1 MMPRTRLLAC
11 MFLILTL
18 GAALCDP
25 AMGQSGSKQSS
36 RKAKSSQKAKSNQ
49 KAESPQKAKSSQ
61 KAKSDKDKHPAS
73 VSDMQKEQSRLRAE
87 AAAAEREFNKK
98 VDQEKS
104 TLANINKLEQQINSK
119 RKSIRKLQ
127 EQEEQLT
134 GEIRNAH
141 SSIGD
146 LEQQLEILKG
156 QYARYVQS
164 VYKNGRVYDLELL
177 FSSKSVNQLSI
188 RIEYLR
194 RFSEQRAKDLK
205 DVVSKKNDLEHEN
218 KRLEANLQD
227 QQRLLARRTSEESSL
242 KDDVTKRQKML
253 SSIRKDKNFYKEQWA
268 EKRAAADKLDEI
280 IAELINEENE
290 RKEREAAAERERTK
304 AGGAPRPTP
313 EAAAPGTFAAQHG
326 KLRWPVSTGIIAAK
340 FGNQVHPVL
349 KTVRENTG
357 IDIGVKP
364 GSDVK
369 AVADGRVSI
378 VTFIPGLGNIVILT
392 HSDGYR
398 SIYADLSEVS
408 VAENQKVT
416 AGDTIAKSGVSVDGE
431 ILHFEI
437 WKDREKQNP
446 ELWLAKQR

>member
-1 MMPRTRLLAC
+1 MTPWARSLVSMLLLFA
-11 MFLILTL
+11 L
-18 GAALCDP
+18 GTAPCEP

-36 RKAKSSQKAKSNQ
+36 RKT
-49 KAESPQKAKSSQ
+49 KSSQ
-61 KAKSDKDKHPAS
+61 KAKSDRGKRPAS
-73 VSDMQKEQSRLRAE
+73 VSDMQKEQARLRAE

-104 TLANINKLEQQINSK
+104 TLANINRLEQQINSK
-119 RKSIRKLQ
+119 RKSIKKLQ
-127 EQEEQLT
+127 EQEEELT
-134 GEIRNAH
+134 REIRNAS
-141 SSIGD
+141 SSIGS
-146 LEQQLEILKG
+146 LEQQLESLKG

-194 RFSEQRAKDLK
+194 RFSDQRAKDLK

-227 QQRLLARRTSEESSL
+227 QQQLLARRSNEEASL
-242 KDDVTKRQKML
+242 KGDVSRRQKML
-253 SSIRKDKNFYKEQWA
+253 ATIRRDKNFYREQA
-268 EKRAAADKLDEI
+268 DEKRAAADKLKNI
-280 IAELINEENE
+280 ITELINKENE

-304 AGGAPRPTP
+304 AGGVPRSTP
-313 EAAAPGTFAAQHG
+313 ALEAAAPGTFAAQHG
-326 KLRWPVSTGIIAAK
+326 RLRWPVSEGTIAAK
-340 FGNQVHPVL
+340 YGKQVHPIL
-349 KTVRENTG
+349 KTERFNTG
-357 IDIGVKP
+357 VDIGVKP
-364 GSDVK
+364 GSEVK

-398 SIYADLSEVS
+398 TIYADLLEVD
-408 VAENQKVT
+408 VTENQKVA
-416 AGDTIAKSGVSVDGE
+416 AGDTIAKSGASVDGE

-437 WKDREKQNP
+437 WKDRDKQDP
-446 ELWLAKQR
+446 QLWLAKQR

>member
-1 MMPRTRLLAC
+1 MMPWARSLGSILLLFA
-11 MFLILTL
+11 L
-18 GAALCDP
+18 GAALCEP
-25 AMGQSGSKQSS
+25 AMSQSGSKQSS
-36 RKAKSSQKAKSNQ
+36 RKAKSSQKTKT
-49 KAESPQKAKSSQ
+49 ET
-61 KAKSDKDKHPAS
+61 DKRPAS
-73 VSDMQKEQSRLRAE
+73 VSDMQKEQARLRAE

-104 TLANINKLEQQINSK
+104 TLANINRLEQQINSK
-119 RKSIRKLQ
+119 RKSIKRLQ

-134 GEIRNAH
+134 REIKNAS
-141 SSIGD
+141 SSIGN
-146 LEQQLEILKG
+146 LEQQLESLKG

-194 RFSEQRAKDLK
+194 RFSNQRAKDLK
-205 DVVSKKNDLEHEN
+205 EVVSKKSDLEHEN

-227 QQRLLARRTSEESSL
+227 QQRLLARRTDEESSL
-242 KDDVTKRQKML
+242 KGDVTKRQKML
-253 SSIRKDKNFYKEQWA
+253 ASIRKDKNFYREQA
-268 EKRAAADKLDEI
+268 DEKRAAADKLKNI
-280 IAELINEENE
+280 ITELINKENE

-304 AGGAPRPTP
+304 AGGAPRPTPVP

-326 KLRWPVSTGIIAAK
+326 KLRWPVSTGIIAAR

-364 GSDVK
+364 GSDVR

-398 SIYADLSEVS
+398 TIYADLSEVS
-408 VAENQKVT
+408 VAENQKVA
-416 AGDTIAKSGVSVDGE
+416 AGETIAKSGSSVDGE
-431 ILHFEI
+431 LLHFEI
-437 WKDREKQNP
+437 WKDRDKQNP

>member
-1 MMPRTRLLAC
+1 MMPWARSFGSILLLCA
-11 MFLILTL
+11 L
-18 GAALCDP
+18 GVALCEP
-25 AMGQSGSKQSS
+25 AMSQSGSKQSS
-36 RKAKSSQKAKSNQ
+36 RKAKSSQK
-49 KAESPQKAKSSQ
+49 P
-61 KAKSDKDKHPAS
+61 KSDKDKRPAS
-73 VSDMQKEQSRLRAE
+73 VSDMQKEQARLRAE

-119 RKSIRKLQ
+119 RKSIKKLQ

-134 GEIRNAH
+134 GEIRNAS
-141 SSIGD
+141 SSIGS
-146 LEQQLEILKG
+146 LEQQLESLKG
-156 QYARYVQS
+156 QYARYVQT

-188 RIEYLR
+188 RIEYLK
-194 RFSEQRAKDLK
+194 RFSDQRAKDLK
-205 DVVSKKNDLEHEN
+205 NVVAKKSDLEHEN
-218 KRLEANLQD
+218 QRLEASLQD
-227 QQRLLARRTSEESSL
+227 QQRLLARRTGEESSL
-242 KDDVTKRQKML
+242 KGDVTRRQKML
-253 SSIRKDKNFYKEQWA
+253 SSIRKDKNFYREQWA
-268 EKRAAADKLDEI
+268 EKQAAADKLTNI
-280 IAELINEENE
+280 ITELINKENE
-290 RKEREAAAERERTK
+290 RKEREAIAERERAK
-304 AGGAPRPTP
+304 AGDVPRPTPVP

-326 KLRWPVSTGIIAAK
+326 KLRWPVSTGTIAAR

-398 SIYADLSEVS
+398 TIYADLSEVS
-408 VAENQKVT
+408 VAENQMVV
-416 AGDTIAKSGVSVDGE
+416 AGNTIAKSGSSVDGE

-437 WKDREKQNP
+437 WKDRDKQNP

>member
-1 MMPRTRLLAC
+1 MRSFTRSLAPVLLL
-11 MFLILTL
+11 FTL
-18 GAALCDP
+18 AAVLSEP
-25 AMGQSGSKQSS
+25 ALSQSASKQSS
-36 RKAKSSQKAKSNQ
+36 RKTKSSQKSRT
-49 KAESPQKAKSSQ
+49 
-61 KAKSDKDKHPAS
+61 DKEKRPAS
-73 VSDMQKEQSRLRAE
+73 VSDMQKEQARLREE
-87 AAAAEREFNKK
+87 AAAAEKEFNKK
-98 VDQEKS
+98 VSQEKA
-104 TLANINKLEQQINSK
+104 TLANINRLEQQINSK
-119 RKSIRKLQ
+119 RKTIRKLQ

-146 LEQQLEILKG
+146 LEQQLESLKG

-177 FSSKSVNQLSI
+177 FSSKSINQLSI

-194 RFSEQRAKDLK
+194 RFSDQRAKDLK

-218 KRLEANLQD
+218 KRLEANLQN
-227 QQRLLARRTSEESSL
+227 QQRLLAARTSEETSL
-242 KDDVTKRQKML
+242 KGDVTRRQKML
-253 SSIRKDKNFYKEQWA
+253 ASIRRDKNFYREEA
-268 EKRAAADKLDEI
+268 DEKRAAADKIKNI
-280 IAELINEENE
+280 ITELINKENE
-290 RKEREAAAERERTK
+290 RKEREAAAERDRTK
-304 AGGAPRPTP
+304 AGGASRPAPAP

-326 KLRWPVSTGIIAAK
+326 KLRWPVSTGTIAAR

-398 SIYADLSEVS
+398 TIYADLSEVGVTES
-408 VAENQKVT
+408 QKVF
-416 AGDTIAKSGVSVDGE
+416 AGDTIAKSGSSVDGD

>member
-1 MMPRTRLLAC
+1 MMSRARYPILIFLLLA
-11 MFLILTL
+11 LS
-18 GAALCDP
+18 AALCEP
-25 AMGQSGSKQSS
+25 ALSQSGSKQPS
-36 RKAKSSQKAKSNQ
+36 RKAKSSQKS
-49 KAESPQKAKSSQ
+49 KAENQ
-61 KAKSDKDKHPAS
+61 KHPAS
-73 VSDMQKEQSRLRAE
+73 VSDMQKEQARLRAE
-87 AAAAEREFNKK
+87 AAAAEKEFNKK

-104 TLANINKLEQQINSK
+104 TLANINKLEQQINGK
-119 RKSIRKLQ
+119 RKSIKKLE

-134 GEIRNAH
+134 KDIRNAG
-141 SSIGD
+141 SSIGS
-146 LEQQLEILKG
+146 LEQQLESLKG

-194 RFSEQRAKDLK
+194 RFSDQRAKDLK
-205 DVVSKKNDLEHEN
+205 DVVSKKSDLEHEN

-227 QQRLLARRTSEESSL
+227 QQRLLARRTNEESSL
-242 KDDVTKRQKML
+242 KGDVSKRQKML
-253 SSIRKDKNFYKEQWA
+253 ASIRKDKNFYREQSD
-268 EKRAAADKLDEI
+268 EKRAAADKLNNI
-280 IAELINEENE
+280 IAELITRETE

-304 AGGAPRPTP
+304 AGRAPRPAPVP

-326 KLRWPVSTGIIAAK
+326 RLRWPVSSGVIAASYGK
-340 FGNQVHPVL
+340 QVHPIL
-349 KTVRENTG
+349 KTERFNTG
-357 IDIGVKP
+357 VDIGVKP

-378 VTFIPGLGNIVILT
+378 VTFIAGLGNIVILT

-398 SIYADLSEVS
+398 TIYADLSEVN
-408 VAENQKVT
+408 VAENQKVA
-416 AGDTIAKSGVSVDGE
+416 AGDTIAKSGSSVDGD

-446 ELWLAKQR
+446 EFWLAKQR

>member
-1 MMPRTRLLAC
+1 MMPCARALVSILLLFA
-11 MFLILTL
+11 L
-18 GAALCDP
+18 GAALREP
-25 AMGQSGSKQSS
+25 AMSQSGSKQSS
-36 RKAKSSQKAKSNQ
+36 RKARSSQKAK
-49 KAESPQKAKSSQ
+49 A
-61 KAKSDKDKHPAS
+61 DKDKRPAS
-73 VSDMQKEQSRLRAE
+73 VSDMQKEQARLRAE
-87 AAAAEREFNKK
+87 AAAAEREFDKK

-104 TLANINKLEQQINSK
+104 TLANINRLEQQINSK
-119 RKSIRKLQ
+119 RKSIKKLQ
-127 EQEEQLT
+127 EQEGQLT
-134 GEIRNAH
+134 GEIRNAS
-141 SSIGD
+141 SSIGN
-146 LEQQLEILKG
+146 LEQQLESLKS

-194 RFSEQRAKDLK
+194 RFSDQRAKDLK

-218 KRLEANLQD
+218 RRLEANLQD
-227 QQRLLARRTSEESSL
+227 QQRLLARKTNEEASL
-242 KDDVTKRQKML
+242 KGDVTSRQKML
-253 SSIRKDKNFYKEQWA
+253 VSIRKDKNFYREQA
-268 EKRAAADKLDEI
+268 DEKRAAADKLKNI
-280 IAELINEENE
+280 ITELINKENE

-304 AGGAPRPTP
+304 SGGAPRPAPAP

-326 KLRWPVSTGIIAAK
+326 RLRWPVSLGTIAAK

-369 AVADGRVSI
+369 AVADGKVSI

-398 SIYADLSEVS
+398 TIYADLSEVS
-408 VAENQKVT
+408 VAENQRVA
-416 AGDTIAKSGVSVDGE
+416 AGETIAKSGSSVDGDV
-431 ILHFEI
+431 LHFEI

>member
-1 MMPRTRLLAC
+1 MILLFA
-11 MFLILTL
+11 L
-18 GAALCDP
+18 GAALCEP
-25 AMGQSGSKQSS
+25 AMSQSGSKQSS
-36 RKAKSSQKAKSNQ
+36 RKERSSQKAKG
-49 KAESPQKAKSSQ
+49 E
-61 KAKSDKDKHPAS
+61 KDKRPAS
-73 VSDMQKEQSRLRAE
+73 VSDMQKEQARLRAE

-104 TLANINKLEQQINSK
+104 TLANINRIEQQINSK
-119 RKSIRKLQ
+119 RRSIKKLQ

-134 GEIRNAH
+134 REIQNAG
-141 SSIGD
+141 SSIGN
-146 LEQQLEILKG
+146 LEQQLESLKG

-188 RIEYLR
+188 RIEYLK
-194 RFSEQRAKDLK
+194 RFSDQRAKDLK
-205 DVVSKKNDLEHEN
+205 EVVSKKSDLEHEN
-218 KRLEANLQD
+218 KRLEANLED
-227 QQRLLARRTSEESSL
+227 QQRVLARRTNEESSL
-242 KDDVTKRQKML
+242 KDDVTRRQKML
-253 SSIRKDKNFYKEQWA
+253 ASIRKDKNFYREQA
-268 EKRAAADKLDEI
+268 DEKRAAAAKLDNI
-280 IAELINEENE
+280 ITELITKENE
-290 RKEREAAAERERTK
+290 RREREAAATRERAR
-304 AGGAPRPTP
+304 AGGAPRPTPVP
-313 EAAAPGTFAAQHG
+313 EAAAPGTFATQHG
-326 KLRWPVSTGIIAAK
+326 KLRWPVSLGTIAAK

-398 SIYADLSEVS
+398 TIYADLSEVN
-408 VAENQKVT
+408 VAENQKIS
-416 AGDTIAKSGVSVDGE
+416 AGETIAKSGVSADGE